1 MKIPEKNPSLLLEK
15 ALLGKTTPKK
25 TSDAPGQEAG
35 RSSSADSVEISE
47 KARHIQHLN
56 ALAASGPE
64 VRADR
69 VAEVQQ
75 KIEAGTYTVDGKRIA
90 EKLIRS
96 AVQDE
101 VS

>member
-1 MKIPEKNPSLLLEK
+1 LLLEK

-25 TSDAPGQEAG
+25 TIDAPGQEAS
-35 RSSSADSVEISE
+35 RLPAADSVEISE
-47 KARHIQHLN
+47 KARHIQQLN
-56 ALAASGPE
+56 ALASSGSE
-64 VRADR
+64 IRAER

-75 KIEAGTYTVDGKRIA
+75 QIEAGTYTVDGKRIA

-96 AVQDE
+96 AVQDA